1 MAQSED
7 KVIFA
12 YWALRGKPHT
22 IRLLMEYLAIPY
34 EEFLFKSPKVW

>member
-1 MAQSED
+1 MPENEG

-34 EEFLFKSPKVW
+34 